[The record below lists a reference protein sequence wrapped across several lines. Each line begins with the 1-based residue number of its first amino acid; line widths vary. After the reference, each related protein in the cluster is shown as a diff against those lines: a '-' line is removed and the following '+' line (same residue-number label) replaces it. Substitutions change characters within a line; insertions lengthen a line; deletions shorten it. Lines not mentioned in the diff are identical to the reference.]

1 MNGVV
6 IYKDSLNMKTM
17 KYIAILTLALGVLVA
32 CDKHDTLDD
41 QVFIGKMAPQVY
53 WEVPNTTVTA
63 GTDVAFS
70 AQYYTTGERP
80 LSHLEVW
87 YNTIEVEDKQ
97 VTAPWVT
104 STTFAFISSQ
114 TVERIPM
121 TSSQVK
127 YMHDEELW
135 NEKERAYQF
144 EATFPTSP
152 TKSKVEWSNAA
163 WDSTLVKRYFGENF
177 MQQFKDSLEGILE
190 ANVDASY
197 KDYKALYIAKGGDE
211 KEFINLFTD
220 STFNDNTQ
228 EYDKH
233 FKNHEL
239 PMAIDSLYDAC
250 TFGDLI
256 FKGGDYS
263 ISYKKQFTLN
273 AILRCYDDEGTY
285 GIALSKEI
293 TLN

>member
-1 MNGVV
+1 
-6 IYKDSLNMKTM
+6 M
-17 KYIAILTLALGVLVA
+17 KYIAILTIGLVALVA

-41 QVFIGKMAPQVY
+41 QVFIGEMAPQVY
-53 WEVPNTTVTA
+53 WEVPNTTVSA
-63 GTDVAFS
+63 GTDVAFT
-70 AQYYTTGERP
+70 AQYYTTGNRP

-87 YNTIEVEDKQ
+87 YNTVEVEDKQ

-104 STTFAFISSQ
+104 SITYSVVSSQ

-121 TSSQVK
+121 TSAQVK
-127 YMHDEELW
+127 YMHNEEWW
-135 NEKERAYQF
+135 NTKERAYQF
-144 EATFPTSP
+144 EAGFPTSP
-152 TKSKVEWSNAA
+152 TKSKVEWSNGD
-163 WDSTLVKRYFGENF
+163 WDSTLVNRYFGETF
-177 MQQFKDSLEGILE
+177 MQHFKDSLETILE
-190 ANVDASY
+190 KDVDASY
-197 KDYKALYIAKGGDE
+197 KDYLALYVAKGGDSRVFVSE
-211 KEFINLFTD
+211 YTD

-239 PMAIDSLYDAC
+239 PAAIDSLYDAC

>member
-1 MNGVV
+1 
-6 IYKDSLNMKTM
+6 MKTI
-17 KYIAILTLALGVLVA
+17 KYIAILTMALGVLVA

-41 QVFIGKMAPQVY
+41 QVFIGEMAPQVY
-53 WEVPNTTVTA
+53 WEVPNTTVSA
-63 GTDVAFS
+63 GTDVAFT

-87 YNTIEVEDKQ
+87 YNTVEVEDKQ
-97 VTAPWVT
+97 VSAPWVT
-104 STTFAFISSQ
+104 SIAFSMVSSQ

-121 TSSQVK
+121 TSTQVK
-127 YMHDEELW
+127 YMHNEEWW
-135 NEKERAYQF
+135 NDKERAYQF

-163 WDSTLVKRYFGENF
+163 WDSTLVNRYFGETF
-177 MQQFKDSLEGILE
+177 MQYFKDSLERALKKD
-190 ANVDASY
+190 VDASY
-197 KDYKALYIAKGGDE
+197 KDYSALYVAKGGDIRVFVE
-211 KEFINLFTD
+211 QFTD

-239 PMAIDSLYDAC
+239 PAAIDSLYKAC

-263 ISYKKQFTLN
+263 ISYKKQFSLN
-273 AILRCYDDEGTY
+273 AILRCYDDKGTY